1 MEREDCIRLFEKY
14 LDKQAKPE
22 DVKRLMEGLSAD
34 PMFHA
39 WVDEQWEQAPA
50 EMDEAL
56 QKEIRRRIAAQMSP
70 DRQQRASAAVKLSFL
85 QWMQRSAAVWVL
97 LLATGAALYFYT
109 AARPETPDTVVSVG
123 KGQKAHISLPDG
135 TKVWLNSDTELR
147 YGSHFNKTQRMLE
160 LEGEAYFEV
169 APDKDRA
176 FIVQTGGLSVK
187 ALGTAFDLKSYA
199 DEAQVSTVLISGK
212 VEVAS
217 GHEKIY
223 LSPNER
229 LLFDKASRRMEKSA
243 VFEAQDYANWK
254 YDTLS
259 FEAETF
265 ENIVRTLERY
275 YNIRIC
281 FESESLKRYRFTG
294 TPGNTSLESI
304 LQRLSLTSPLSYEV
318 RDSLIVLRENTKQKA
333 YYERAI
339 K

>member
-1 MEREDCIRLFEKY
+1 MEKEDYIILFEKY
-14 LDKQAKPE
+14 LDKRATHE
-22 DVKRLMEGLSAD
+22 EVKRLMECLSD
-34 PMFHA
+34 DRTFHS
-39 WVDEQWEQAPA
+39 WVYDQWDKAPA
-50 EMDEAL
+50 EMDATL
-56 QKEIRRRIAAQMSP
+56 QKKILGRIKTQMDSGG
-70 DRQQRASAAVKLSFL
+70 RKTAKQMFL
-85 QWMQRSAAVWVL
+85 QWIARSAAVLVL
-97 LLATGAALYFYT
+97 LLATGAGVYFHT
-109 AARPETPDTVVSVG
+109 ANRRDMPDTVVSVG
-123 KGQKAHISLPDG
+123 KGQKAGITLPDG
-135 TKVWLNSDTELR
+135 TKVWMNSDTELR
-147 YGSHFNKTQRMLE
+147 YGSRFNNARRMLE

-169 APDKDRA
+169 APDRDRA

-187 ALGTAFDLKSYA
+187 ALGTSFDLKSYA
-199 DEAQVSTVLISGK
+199 NESHVSTVLMTGK

-217 GHEKIY
+217 GNEKII

-229 LLFDKASRRMEKSA
+229 IVFDKANKTMEKNT
-243 VFEAQDYANWK
+243 VFEAKDYANWK

-275 YNIRIC
+275 YNIKIT
-281 FESESLKRYRFTG
+281 FGSESLKKYRFTG

-318 RDSLIVLRENTKQKA
+318 RDSMIVLRENTKQKA